1 MNDGL
6 GIVKRY
12 VDDVNVGIEFNQLID
27 SNGHEIIAEVYV
39 LGSDALAGTVTTGTP
54 TLAGKAGNRKKV
66 QCDFH
71 LLPSAGNYI
80 LKFRTEESGVLAT
93 APLVLF
99 GDDAFSVG
107 DDLET
112 ETYPIV
118 DFTLADRIALDSI
131 GTKSFRGYYNA
142 ATNTPNLDV
151 SPIVIYSGYAWSVS
165 VAGTFFTEPVE
176 VGDLLTANVD
186 NPTTLA
192 DWTISQ
198 ANLDEQLYMSRAQYD
213 PNAVEGD
220 VFDMDNMVEGS
231 DTKIMTGAERTKL
244 GHIAVT
250 QAVDLDTIETNVAA
264 SKVKTD
270 HITVTQPVDL
280 DAIETNSNASKVKT
294 DLISIT
300 QPVDLD
306 ALETEIA
313 ALANGMVYKGDWDA
327 SAGTFPGA
335 GAAQIGWF
343 YYVSVGG
350 TVNGISFAIGDNIVA
365 IVDNASTGTYAGNWS
380 KHDQTDAVSAVVG
393 QTGSVTAA
401 QIKTAL
407 EAESDTNFLTDAE
420 QTKLA
425 GIDAKIKTGTAS
437 GTDTYALTVSN
448 YAAYT
453 ALDIFV
459 VTFTNANTG
468 SATLNVNSIG
478 AIALKKNATEALA
491 SGDIVA
497 GAELICVYDGTNFQ
511 VIGISNNKL
520 FETIAL
526 SDETSDL
533 STGQSIYSYLPK
545 VNGNWTSFR
554 IYVDTAPTGS
564 TIIVDI
570 KKNGTTI
577 FSTKLTIDAGET
589 SSTTAAA
596 AAVIST
602 AAFTTTDEI
611 TVHIDQ
617 VGSTIAGTALK
628 LDMYFTRTS

>member
-27 SNGHEIIAEVYV
+27 SEGHEIIAEVYV

-80 LKFRTEESGVLAT
+80 LKFRTEEAGVLAT

-213 PNAVEGD
+213 PNEVTGD
-220 VFDMDNMVEGS
+220 VFDMDNMTEGA
-231 DTKIMTGAERTKL
+231 DTKIMTAAERTKL

-270 HITVTQPVDL
+270 HITVTQAVDL

-425 GIDAKIKTGTAS
+425 GI
-437 GTDTYALTVSN
+437 YN
-448 YAAYT
+448 
-453 ALDIFV
+453 
-459 VTFTNANTG
+459 
-468 SATLNVNSIG
+468 
-478 AIALKKNATEALA
+478 
-491 SGDIVA
+491 
-497 GAELICVYDGTNFQ
+497 
-511 VIGISNNKL
+511 L

-526 SDETSDL
+526 SDETSDIVVGTAIL
-533 STGQSIYSYLPK
+533 SYLPK

-554 IYVDTAPTGS
+554 LYCDPANTPTGS

-577 FSTKLTIDAGET
+577 FTTKLTIDAGE
-589 SSTTAAA
+589 SSSATAAT
-596 AAVIST
+596 AAVINT
-602 AAFTTTDEI
+602 ASFTTTDNF
-611 TVHIDQ
+611 TVLIDQ
-617 VGSTIAGTALK
+617 VGSSNPGSGLK